1 MKKICLGV
9 LLIRR
14 ASRGLDGKMEHM
26 VELLNKV
33 PEVTHMREDQ
43 DTTMKDARELC
54 IGLSEH
60 ECGEPGGL
68 SKLDMSMIM
77 GLSRLYSP
85 EVPRAEDYDM

>member
-43 DTTMKDARELC
+43 DATMKDARELC

-60 ECGEPGGL
+60 ECGELNIKSWDGG
-68 SKLDMSMIM
+68 
-77 GLSRLYSP
+77 P
-85 EVPRAEDYDM
+85 EVPRAGEKRSNGEVPATVLG